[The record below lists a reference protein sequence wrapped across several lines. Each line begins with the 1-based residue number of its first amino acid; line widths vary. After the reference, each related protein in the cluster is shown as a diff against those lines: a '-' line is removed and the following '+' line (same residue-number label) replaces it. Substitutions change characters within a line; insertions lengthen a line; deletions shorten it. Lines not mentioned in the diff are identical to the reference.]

1 MSMVQGLVGETINN
15 QTHQIRKIQINA
27 NRNEYSYRGIE
38 DLAAVRSNV
47 RQDSSSWLIDVFS
60 PFSGLYHKRYD
71 LIFKFRLKLRE
82 VTEFWQGSC
91 H

>member
-15 QTHQIRKIQINA
+15 QTHQIREIQINA
-27 NRNEYSYRGIE
+27 NRNDYSYRRVE
-38 DLAAVRSNV
+38 YLAAVRSNV
-47 RQDSSSWLIDVFS
+47 RQDFSGWLIDVFS
-60 PFSGLYHKRYD
+60 PFSSLYHKRYD
-71 LIFKFRLKLRE
+71 LLFKFRLKLRE

>member
-27 NRNEYSYRGIE
+27 NRDEHCCCRIE
-38 DLAAVRSNV
+38 NLAAVRSNV
-47 RQDSSSWLIDVFS
+47 GQNFSVWFVDLFS
-60 PFSGLYHKRYD
+60 PFSGSYHKRYD
-71 LIFKFRLKLRE
+71 LLCKFRLKFRE

>member
-1 MSMVQGLVGETINN
+1 MVQGLVGETINN
-15 QTHQIRKIQINA
+15 QTHQIRKIQINS
-27 NRNEYSYRGIE
+27 NRNEYSYSRVE

-47 RQDSSSWLIDVFS
+47 RQDFSGWLIDVFS
-60 PFSGLYHKRYD
+60 PFRSSYHKRSD
-71 LIFKFRLKLRE
+71 LLFKFRLKLRE